1 MLTIA
6 TAASG
11 IDTVSISP
19 LPSIILG
26 SPCSLLGRVD
36 GGGFGI
42 RHPRDLWKGSC
53 LGVQGLTS
61 GQFLHGCLVGD
72 EH

>member
-11 IDTVSISP
+11 VETVSITP
-19 LPSIILG
+19 LPPIMLG

-36 GGGFGI
+36 GGGFGN
-42 RHPRDLWKGSC
+42 RHPRDLWKGSF

-61 GQFLHGCLVGD
+61 GQFHGCLVGD
-72 EH
+72 QH